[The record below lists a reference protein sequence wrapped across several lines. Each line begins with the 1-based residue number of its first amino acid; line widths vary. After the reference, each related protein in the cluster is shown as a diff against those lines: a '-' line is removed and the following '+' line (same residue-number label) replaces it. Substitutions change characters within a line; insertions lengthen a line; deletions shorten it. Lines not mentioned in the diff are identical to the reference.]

1 MISEKG
7 MPAPKP
13 QNAGSGIKIV
23 LGQLKE
29 ELEDGSNKGNAAVH
43 VDAALRG

>member
-13 QNAGSGIKIV
+13 QNAGCGIKIV
-23 LGQLKE
+23 LGQ
-29 ELEDGSNKGNAAVH
+29 SRKGWKTARIKVI
-43 VDAALRG
+43 LL